1 MADLNQLVE
10 STIAPMGYE
19 LVYAERAGRGLLR
32 ITIDRAD
39 GSGERIK
46 IEDCERVSRQLTNV
60 FMVEGVDYARLE
72 VGSAGVDRP
81 LRRLADFQRFAGE
94 NSIVKLRVPLAGRK
108 NFEGVLQA
116 PEGEG
121 PDAKLSLVFKGKDGT
136 EQVLDFVLSDIERA
150 NLNPALDFG
159 KGKK

>member
-1 MADLNQLVE
+1 MADLTHLVE

-19 LVYAERAGRGLLR
+19 LVDAERAGRGLLR
-32 ITIDRAD
+32 ITIERAGADSDRI
-39 GSGERIK
+39 R
-46 IEDCERVSRQLTNV
+46 IEDCERVSRQLSNV

-81 LRRLADFQRFAGE
+81 LKKLADFARFAGE
-94 NSIVKLRVPLAGRK
+94 NAVVKLRMPLAGRK
-108 NFEGVLQA
+108 NYEGVLQA

-121 PDAKLSLVFKGKDGT
+121 PDAKLGLVLKGKDGT
-136 EQVLDFVLSDIERA
+136 PQVLEFVLSDIERA